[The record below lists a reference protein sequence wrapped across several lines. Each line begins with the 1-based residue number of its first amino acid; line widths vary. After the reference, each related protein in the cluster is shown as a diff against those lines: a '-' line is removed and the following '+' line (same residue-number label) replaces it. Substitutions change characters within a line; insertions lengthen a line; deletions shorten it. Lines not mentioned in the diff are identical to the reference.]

1 MNEEFA
7 KRHSRLTTFTFA
19 GITDKLMK
27 RLPEPVIEAIGKL
40 TSTFIDDTHPAVRDV
55 RLFVLDNHE
64 MFSGYLDR
72 ILVDLLIAVLPIP
85 EGADPKPFAA
95 HIEKQIA
102 RMSFYLKLELLKPS
116 LAAYPELDVEAL
128 ISLNGLRNNF
138 AHSSANVANFTY
150 KGRPLWQVSTIEA
163 VAQDVFD
170 LGLAIDGYFYSIDD
184 TKKIAARE
192 SVSMPRYVVLAGWG
206 K

>member
-1 MNEEFA
+1 
-7 KRHSRLTTFTFA
+7 
-19 GITDKLMK
+19 MK
-27 RLPEPVIEAIGKL
+27 TLSKPVVEAIDKL

-95 HIEKQIA
+95 HIEKQVA
-102 RMSFYLKLELLKPS
+102 RMSFYSKLELLKPS
-116 LAAYPELDVEAL
+116 LAAYPELDIEAL
-128 ISLNGLRNNF
+128 VCLNNLRNKF

-150 KGRPLWQVSTIEA
+150 KGEPLWQVSTIETLS
-163 VAQDVFD
+163 QDVFD
-170 LGLAIDGYFYSIDD
+170 LGLSIDCCFYSIND
-184 TKKIAARE
+184 TKKAAARE
-192 SVSMPRYVVLAGWG
+192 PILMPRYIELAGWE